1 MKMKYENII
10 KQMTLAE
17 KARMMSGK
25 NTWETV
31 DFEKY
36 GIPSMTMSDGPHGLR
51 RQAGAGDHLGLNA
64 SLPAT
69 CFPTAAGVANSW
81 DEALGEEIGE
91 ALAEEAVT
99 MGVNVILGPGLNIK
113 RSPLCGRN
121 FEYFSEDPYHA
132 GKMAAA
138 YVRGIQSKGIAACPK
153 HFAANSQELRRMANN
168 SVVDERSAGY
178 FALGLAQELN
188 QPVVISCTSS
198 TATCNY
204 WPPVAEAFYQG
215 VPIVVLTSDRDP
227 EMLGQWEDQMIDQV
241 GMYDRHVR
249 KSVNLP
255 IINNHDDEI
264 YCQRLVNEAL
274 MELNHHGTGPVHIN
288 VPMKSYNN
296 SFNVKTLPEVTK
308 FDRLCLDDS
317 DALWKEKIEKLKKA
331 KRILVTCGQGSF
343 VSSALQESL
352 NEFFKKYN
360 SAVSV
365 EYMSNIEIEE
375 GLNLN
380 VCMDAR
386 YVIPKKVK
394 EFLPDIVISFGG
406 NIFAG
411 IKEQFRKFAGEFE
424 HWLVQEDGRVVDLY
438 KSITTIFE
446 CKPECFFRYCVKMAD
461 KDQLNDRE
469 YYHGLKSYVD
479 SVVYP
484 DFPYSHVYA
493 IKEVVEKIPSDSVLH
508 LSINDSIRITNF
520 FKLNPR
526 IKTYANIGTHGIDGC
541 LSSFLGQAA
550 AGNKQS
556 YLVIGDLAFFYDMNA
571 MRLRH
576 IKNNVHILLI
586 NNEGGSEFY
595 FNHMWKDEASDL
607 HTTARH
613 HTKAE
618 GWVKSNNFIY
628 LSAHDKE
635 SMQEALK
642 EFMRCDLEKPVFLEV
657 FTEMKTDSDVIYDFF
672 DLSRPKDVQ
681 SETIRRSKEF
691 IKATIGQEKAQ
702 KIAGLFKK

>member
-1 MKMKYENII
+1 MYTELKVYQII
-10 KQMTLAE
+10 IALLK
-17 KARMMSGK
+17 
-25 NTWETV
+25 
-31 DFEKY
+31 KY
-36 GIPSMTMSDGPHGLR
+36 GIKHCVLS
-51 RQAGAGDHLGLNA
+51 AG
-64 SLPAT
+64 SR
-69 CFPTAAGVANSW
+69 
-81 DEALGEEIGE
+81 
-91 ALAEEAVT
+91 
-99 MGVNVILGPGLNIK
+99 NVPFVHSI
-113 RSPLCGRN
+113 
-121 FEYFSEDPYHA
+121 EEDPDFHCY
-132 GKMAAA
+132 
-138 YVRGIQSKGIAACPK
+138 
-153 HFAANSQELRRMANN
+153 

-188 QPVVISCTSS
+188 EPVVISCTSS

-255 IINNHDDEI
+255 IIHDHDDEI

-274 MELNHHGTGPVHIN
+274 LELNHHGTGPVHIN
-288 VPMKSYNN
+288 VPMKAYNN
-296 SFNVKTLPEVTK
+296 SFNIKKLPEATK
-308 FDRLCLDDS
+308 FERLCLDS
-317 DALWKEKIEKLKKA
+317 EKTLWDAKLETLKKA
-331 KRILVTCGQGSF
+331 RRILVTCGQNSY
-343 VSSALQESL
+343 VSPALKKSL
-352 NEFFKKYN
+352 SEFFLKYN

-365 EYMSNIEIEE
+365 EYMSNVDLEE

-386 YVIPKKVK
+386 YVTNKKVK
-394 EFLPDIVISFGG
+394 ELLPDIVISFGG
-406 NIFAG
+406 NIFSG
-411 IKEQFRKFAGEFE
+411 IKEQLRKFAGQFE
-424 HWLVQEDGRVVDLY
+424 HWLIQEDGRVVDLY

-446 CKPECFFRYCVKMAD
+446 CKPEHFFQYCVESAGSAK
-461 KDQLNDRE
+461 NDHV
-469 YYHGLKSYVD
+469 YYKALKQYVD

-493 IKEVVEKIPSDSVLH
+493 IKEVVEKIPSNSVLH

-520 FKLNPR
+520 FKLNPN

-550 AGNKQS
+550 VNDKPS
-556 YLVIGDLAFFYDMNA
+556 FLVIGDLAFFYDMNA
-571 MRLRH
+571 LRLRH
-576 IKNNVHILLI
+576 IGNNVHILLI

-595 FNHMWKDEASDL
+595 FNHMWKNKASDL

-618 GWVKSNNFIY
+618 GWVKSNNCIY

-635 SMQEALK
+635 SLSTSLQ
-642 EFMRCDLEKPVFLEV
+642 EFMRTDLDQPVFLEV

-672 DLSRPKDVQ
+672 DLSRPRDLQ
-681 SETIRRSKEF
+681 SEAIRRSKEF

-702 KIAGLFKK
+702 KIAGFLKH

>member
-1 MKMKYENII
+1 MYTELKVYQII
-10 KQMTLAE
+10 IALLK
-17 KARMMSGK
+17 
-25 NTWETV
+25 
-31 DFEKY
+31 KY
-36 GIPSMTMSDGPHGLR
+36 GIKHCVLS
-51 RQAGAGDHLGLNA
+51 AG
-64 SLPAT
+64 SR
-69 CFPTAAGVANSW
+69 
-81 DEALGEEIGE
+81 
-91 ALAEEAVT
+91 
-99 MGVNVILGPGLNIK
+99 NVPFVHSI
-113 RSPLCGRN
+113 
-121 FEYFSEDPYHA
+121 EEDPDFHCY
-132 GKMAAA
+132 
-138 YVRGIQSKGIAACPK
+138 
-153 HFAANSQELRRMANN
+153 

-188 QPVVISCTSS
+188 EPVVISCTSS

-255 IINNHDDEI
+255 IIHDHDDEI

-274 MELNHHGTGPVHIN
+274 LELNHHGAGPVHIN
-288 VPMKSYNN
+288 VPMKAYNN
-296 SFNVKTLPEVTK
+296 SFNIKKLPEVTK
-308 FDRLCLDDS
+308 FERLCLDS
-317 DALWKEKIEKLKKA
+317 EKTLWDAKLETLKKA
-331 KRILVTCGQGSF
+331 RRILVTCGQNSY
-343 VSSALQESL
+343 VSPALKKSL
-352 NEFFKKYN
+352 SEFFLKYN

-365 EYMSNIEIEE
+365 EYMSNVDLEE

-386 YVIPKKVK
+386 YVTNKKVK
-394 EFLPDIVISFGG
+394 ELLPDIVISFGG
-406 NIFAG
+406 NIFSG
-411 IKEQFRKFAGEFE
+411 IKEQLRKFAGQFE
-424 HWLVQEDGRVVDLY
+424 HWLIQEDGRVVDLY

-446 CKPECFFRYCVKMAD
+446 CKPEHFFQYCVESAGSAK
-461 KDQLNDRE
+461 NDHV
-469 YYHGLKSYVD
+469 YYKALKQYVD

-493 IKEVVEKIPSDSVLH
+493 IKEVVEKIPSNSVLH

-520 FKLNPR
+520 FKLNPN

-550 AGNKQS
+550 VNDKPS
-556 YLVIGDLAFFYDMNA
+556 FLVIGDLAFFYDMNA
-571 MRLRH
+571 LRLRH
-576 IKNNVHILLI
+576 IGNNVHILLI

-595 FNHMWKDEASDL
+595 FNHMRKNKASDL

-635 SMQEALK
+635 SLSTSLQ
-642 EFMRCDLEKPVFLEV
+642 EFMRTDLDQPVFLEV

-672 DLSRPKDVQ
+672 DLSRPRDLQ
-681 SETIRRSKEF
+681 SEAIRRSKEF

-702 KIAGLFKK
+702 KIAGFLKH